1 MWRAFASTVLCL
13 AALGSKV
20 LAQTYE
26 AEAGVLTGVTVDTTA
41 TGFTGAGYVTGFD
54 DASDQVAISINTTT
68 YGVYTLSIRYRA
80 PNGDKKAALL
90 LDGTGAGEVS
100 LTSSTSFT
108 SVTAGKLLLAVGS
121 HTLTIQSDWGW
132 YDIDSVT
139 LAPAPLPP
147 ATGTFE
153 AEDGILT
160 GNTYIDSTSATGFSG
175 TGFVTGFQAASDSV
189 AILVNAPSY
198 AVYSLTVRYRAPY
211 GDKKTA
217 LVVNGTPSGEVDLAS
232 TNDFTSVAAGKV
244 LLNQG
249 SNIIAFQNDW
259 GWYNIDAISI
269 AVAPAP
275 PPHKAN
281 KLPVDKLATWEARSL
296 LKYVQK
302 KYGKKI
308 LSGQQELE
316 YIDWLKTNVGKKPAI
331 CGLDLIDYSPSRVA
345 YNATSHAVEDAFAW
359 DKLGGITTFVW
370 HWNAPTDLIDV
381 PGQEWWR
388 GFYTSA
394 TTFDVAAA
402 LANKNGTDYKL
413 ILRDLDAIAVQLKRL
428 QRKNIPILWRPLHES
443 VAAGWFWWS
452 AKGPDATIELYRL
465 MFKRFT
471 QYHQIHNLI
480 WVWSSPEPAFYPGD
494 DYVDII
500 GYDSY
505 PALGDHGPVSATY
518 DAEIAIVQDKKPV
531 TLSEV
536 GSIPDPDLLQ
546 VYHADWSYFVVWGGE
561 FINDDSHNPISF
573 LKKVYNSTYVVTLGE
588 VGNFKYLL

>member
-1 MWRAFASTVLCL
+1 MWRALASTILCL

-20 LAQTYE
+20 VAQTYE

-41 TGFTGAGYVTGFD
+41 TGFTGTGYVTGFD
-54 DASDQVAISINTTT
+54 DAADQVAISINTAT
-68 YGVYTLSIRYRA
+68 YGVYSLTIRYRA
-80 PNGDKKAALL
+80 ANGDKKAALF

-100 LTSSTSFT
+100 LVSSTSFT
-108 SVTAGKLLLAVGS
+108 SVTAGKLLLTAGS

-132 YDIDSVT
+132 YDIDSIT

-175 TGFVTGFQAASDSV
+175 TGFVTGFQAGGDSV

-211 GDKKTA
+211 GDKKTS
-217 LVVNGTPSGEVDLAS
+217 LVVNGSPSGEVDLAS

-249 SNIIAFQNDW
+249 SNIITFENDW

-269 AVAPAP
+269 AAAPAP

-281 KLPVDKLATWEARSL
+281 KPPVDKLATWEARSL
-296 LKYVQK
+296 LKYIQN

-308 LSGQQELE
+308 LSGQQSLE
-316 YIDWLKTNVGKKPAI
+316 WIDWLKTNVGKKPAI
-331 CGLDLIDYSPSRVA
+331 AGLDLIDYSPTRVSH
-345 YNATSHAVEDAFAW
+345 NATSHAVEDAIAW
-359 DKLGGITTFVW
+359 DKSGGITTFVW
-370 HWNAPTDLIDV
+370 HWNAPSGLIDL

-388 GFYTSA
+388 GFYTTA
-394 TTFDVAAA
+394 TTFDIAAA
-402 LANKNGTDYKL
+402 LANKNGADYKL

-428 QRKNIPILWRPLHES
+428 QSKRIPILWRPLHES

-465 MFKRFT
+465 MYKRFT
-471 QYHQIHNLI
+471 EYHHIHNLI

-505 PALGDHGPVSATY
+505 PALGDHGPVSSTY
-518 DAEIAIVQDKKPV
+518 DTVISIVKDKKPV

-546 VYHADWSYFVVWGGE
+546 VYHADWSYFVVWDGE
-561 FINDDSHNPISF
+561 FINDNSHNPISF
-573 LKKVYNSTYVVTLGE
+573 LKKVYNSTYVITLGE